1 MSATMSKKNSDKKDR
16 HLPYKLVRIP
26 IALYERMWQLAERTD
41 RPLSREVRR
50 ALEAHLKAHE
60 DEERP

>member
-1 MSATMSKKNSDKKDR
+1 MTKKDSSKKDR

-26 IALYERMWQLAERTD
+26 VELYERMHRLAERTD
-41 RPLSREVRR
+41 RPIAREVRR

-60 DEERP
+60 EPEE